1 MVPDTGAEAPLAV
14 RGRIYHNRH
23 LFTNHQSR
31 EIMMKNGGG
40 CAETRWA
47 LGLMSGTSLDG
58 IDAALIRS
66 DGRGRVEAGA
76 RLSRTYDA
84 AFRGRLHAVLGETG
98 PVDAVER
105 ELTLKHAA
113 AVRDL
118 LAEADMAAGDIR
130 VVGFHGHTIWH
141 QPEAGRTRQIGDGAL
156 LAAETGIDVVC
167 DFRGR
172 DMAEGGQGAPL
183 APLYHAALAAALP
196 KPLAVLNLGGVGNLT
211 WIGSGT
217 DDILAFDTGPGNALI
232 DDWAARH
239 TGQPVDLGGELAR
252 AGRLAESALAAL
264 LDNPYLA
271 LPPPKSLDREAFD
284 PAPVAALTAADG
296 AATLTAFTAAAVA
309 RAGDHLPAPPGRWL
323 VTGGGRHNP
332 ALMAAL
338 AARLTAPVAAVEAVG
353 WDGDALEAQAFA
365 YLGLRALDGLPLSLP
380 GTTGVARPATGG
392 VLHRA

>member
-1 MVPDTGAEAPLAV
+1 MTDNGGGGAEA
-14 RGRIYHNRH
+14 
-23 LFTNHQSR
+23 
-31 EIMMKNGGG
+31 
-40 CAETRWA
+40 RWA

-66 DGRGRVEAGA
+66 DGRGRVKAGPCLT
-76 RLSRTYDA
+76 RSYDT
-84 AFRGRLHAVLGETG
+84 AFRGRLRAVLGEKG
-98 PVDAVER
+98 PVEALER
-105 ELTLKHAA
+105 ALTLKHADL
-113 AVRDL
+113 VRDL
-118 LAEADMAAGDIR
+118 LAAAEMAAAEVR
-130 VVGFHGHTIWH
+130 VIGFHGHTIWH
-141 QPEAGRTRQIGDGAL
+141 QPEAGRTRQIGAGAL

-167 DFRGR
+167 DFRSR
-172 DMAEGGQGAPL
+172 DLAEGGQGAPL

-211 WIGSGT
+211 WIGPGV
-217 DDILAFDTGPGNALI
+217 DRILAFDTGPGNALI

-239 TGQPVDLGGELAR
+239 SGRPVDLGGELAR
-252 AGRLAESALAAL
+252 AGTVSEDALAAL
-264 LDNPYLA
+264 LDNPYFA
-271 LPPPKSLDREAFD
+271 LPPPKSLDRDSFD
-284 PAPVAALTAADG
+284 PAPVAGLSAADG

-309 RAGDHLPAPPGRWL
+309 RACVHLPAAPLRWL

-332 ALMAAL
+332 ALMEAL
-338 AARLTAPVAAVEAVG
+338 AARLSAPVAPVEAVG